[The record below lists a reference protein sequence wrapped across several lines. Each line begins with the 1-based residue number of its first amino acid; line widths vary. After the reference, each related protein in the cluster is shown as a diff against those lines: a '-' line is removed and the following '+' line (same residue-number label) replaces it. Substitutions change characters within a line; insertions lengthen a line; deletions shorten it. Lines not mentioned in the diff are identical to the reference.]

1 MTLTAPNATATK
13 FGFPGTLIAS
23 YPHWLVLARPQQPV
37 LGAMVLLCRDDARSF
52 SQISPAAFAELSQV
66 TKDLDTTLQ
75 TSFQPDKL
83 NYLMLMMVDPDVHF
97 HVLPRY
103 QTSRQFADRDWADAS
118 WPRPVD
124 LTQPVTTDADLLAAV
139 GERLRANWP
148 IARV

>member
-23 YPHWLVLARPQQPV
+23 YQHWLVLARPQQPV
-37 LGAMVLLCRDDARSF
+37 LGATVLLCRDDAHSF
-52 SQISPAAFAELSQV
+52 SQISAAAFAELSAV
-66 TKDLDTTLQ
+66 TKDLETALQ
-75 TSFQPDKL
+75 TSFQPNKL

-103 QTSRQFADRDWADAS
+103 QAARQFAGRDWADTF

-124 LTQPVTTDADLLAAV
+124 LTQPVAGDAALLAAV
-139 GERLRANWP
+139 GDRLKANWP
-148 IARV
+148 VARV